1 MLIVNHLTKSYG
13 ADLILK
19 DVSFSVGE
27 KDHLA
32 IIGNNGAGKTTLLK
46 AIAGT
51 LDCEG
56 TIELVGG
63 FNHIGWLKQEVEDEF
78 LDDTVFDFIERGRNL
93 RAVNRKIDEAYEE
106 LAQSKLTPKEEKI
119 LYNKIEELQNRFDQ
133 NGGYTIEAD
142 IIKLAKGCGVEDLL
156 DFKLRELSG
165 GQKSKVAFAQL
176 LYSNPDVLLLDE
188 PTNHLDKATKDWI
201 MDYIKN
207 YKGAVISVSHD
218 EEYLKKTA
226 NKILMIDDRTRE
238 AELFAN
244 NYTEFLDII
253 KLRDEYLLKA
263 FKNQMKKIEKVEAFI
278 QSLEGTSGKK
288 KKQAKSREKML
299 EKMKADMVIVPK
311 KSKVAKISFDLEKGT
326 DKSPLSV
333 SDLFFSY
340 DGERDVIRNISFSLY
355 PNERFIVVGQNGA
368 GKTTLLKLING
379 LLKPRKGSINIWN
392 KATIGYYAQEQ
403 ENISDYNS
411 VLEEVM
417 TPEYTEKQIRSVLGR
432 FNFSG
437 NKVFQKVKTLS
448 PGERSRLSLLKL
460 GMKKPNLMLLDEPT
474 NHLDLPT
481 KKILADALRDYKG
494 TILIV
499 SHDLD
504 FLNDFNIDHML
515 ILPSGKIQ
523 SYDRNIVSRFHQE
536 ELLLK
541 KKLNDA
547 TKSKRG

>member
-1 MLIVNHLTKSYG
+1 MLIVNNLTKYYG

-19 DVSFSVGE
+19 DVCFSVGE

-46 AIAGT
+46 AIAGI

-56 TIELVGG
+56 SIELVGG
-63 FNHIGWLKQEVEDEF
+63 FKHIGWLKQEVDEQF
-78 LDDTVFDFIERGRNL
+78 LDDNVFDFIEKGRNL
-93 RAVNRKIDEAYEE
+93 KVVNTKIDEAYAE
-106 LAQSKLTPKEEKI
+106 LAKGNLTPKEQKI
-119 LYNKIEELQNRFDQ
+119 LYNKIEELQNRFEH

-142 IIKLAKGCGVEDLL
+142 IVKLAKGCGVDDLL
-156 DFKLRELSG
+156 NFKLRELSG
-165 GQKSKVAFAQL
+165 GQKSRVAFAQL
-176 LYSNPDVLLLDE
+176 LYSDPDVLLLDE

-207 YKGAVISVSHD
+207 YRGAVISVSHD

-226 NKILMIDDRTRE
+226 NKILMIDDRTRK
-238 AELFAN
+238 AELFTN

-299 EKMKADMVIVPK
+299 EKMKANVVAVPK
-311 KSKVAKISFDLEKGT
+311 KSKVAKISFDLDEKT
-326 DKSPLSV
+326 DRSPLSV

-355 PNERFIVVGQNGA
+355 PNERFIIVGQNGA

-411 VLEEVM
+411 VLDEVT

-437 NKVFQKVKTLS
+437 DKVFQKVKTLS
-448 PGERSRLSLLKL
+448 PGERSRLALLKL
-460 GMKKPNLMLLDEPT
+460 CMKKPNLMLLDEPT

-481 KKILADALRDYKG
+481 KKILADALKDYQG
-494 TILIV
+494 TILMV

-504 FLNDFNIDHML
+504 FLSDFKIDQML
-515 ILPSGKIQ
+515 ILPSGRIQ
-523 SYDRNIVSRFHQE
+523 SYDRDIVNRYHQE

-541 KKLNDA
+541 KKLNDVK
-547 TKSKRG
+547 KSKRS

>member
-460 GMKKPNLMLLDEPT
+460 CMKKPNLMLLDEPT